1 MRMTLAL
8 GLVLLLAGCS
18 KLDKAHY
25 DQLKLGMSYQ
35 EVSAILGKAERCD
48 EALGA
53 SNCLWGN
60 DDRQIQVGFIAG
72 KAALF
77 SSKGLN

>member
-25 DQLKLGMSYQ
+25 DRLKLGMSYE
-35 EVSAILGKAERCD
+35 EVSAVLGKAERCD

-53 SNCLWGN
+53 SDCVWG
-60 DDRQIQVGFIAG
+60 DEQRQVRVGFIAG

>member
-1 MRMTLAL
+1 M
-8 GLVLLLAGCS
+8 
-18 KLDKAHY
+18 
-25 DQLKLGMSYQ
+25 
-35 EVSAILGKAERCD
+35 LGKAERCD

-53 SNCLWGN
+53 SDCVWG
-60 DDRQIQVGFIAG
+60 DEQRQVRVGFIAG